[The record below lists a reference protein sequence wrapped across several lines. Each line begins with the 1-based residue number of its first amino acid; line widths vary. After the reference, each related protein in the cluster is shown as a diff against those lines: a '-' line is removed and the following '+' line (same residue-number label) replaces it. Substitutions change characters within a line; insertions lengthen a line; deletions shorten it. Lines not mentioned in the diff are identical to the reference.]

1 MKKAVLGTFHQGN
14 LKYGTTAGIQCRSN
28 AFVAICFSVVKR
40 VSIWKSF
47 DLDYILDQGD
57 KLMKLLEARGALCI
71 DQLPLS
77 VDIEGFNTRSKKLM
91 LYSDLFNS
99 VDLFLHH
106 KCLSSDEIGNGA
118 IFTCAGTIIVLIGN
132 TNSLFVFDSHN
143 QDSKGCLSQ
152 TVNQF
157 VWNFARWKS

>member
-1 MKKAVLGTFHQGN
+1 MKKAVLGTFHQDN
-14 LKYGTTAGIQCRSN
+14 LKYGTTAGIQCTSN

-47 DLDYILDQGD
+47 DLDYILDLGD

-77 VDIEGFNTRSKKLM
+77 VDIEGFNIRAQKLM

-99 VDLFLHH
+99 VDLFFRR
-106 KCLSSDEIGNGA
+106 KCLSSDEIDNGA
-118 IFTCAGTIIVLIGN
+118 ISRVLGLASNLYGIQ
-132 TNSLFVFDSHN
+132 TLFL
-143 QDSKGCLSQ
+143 CLILTAEVANVSTSQ
-152 TVNQF
+152 TLNQF
-157 VWNFARWKS
+157 VWNFTRWKP